1 MARAALQRLFSLCAR
16 SSPSFA
22 VTVRVNAGQ
31 KKRSYRRG
39 RIVNQAAQRP
49 PPEEVGKCPC
59 EWRWWR
65 WRWRWRGE
73 GRGGCV
79 IPSDRR
85 IKGDPHPLFLSK
97 WRQKSTAIISLKR
110 RVKGG
115 YCMKLLLKEGH
126 SSEWGGCTP
135 REQRVTDKFSSTYCA
150 AESEKAAYT
159 SGQWCGDGKVVLIG
173 LYCKIRDLWRQKAN
187 MFWAEHTLA
196 WSIYQFDI
204 IY

>member
-1 MARAALQRLFSLCAR
+1 MSLRMAVVV
-16 SSPSFA
+16 A
-22 VTVRVNAGQ
+22 VAG
-31 KKRSYRRG
+31 G
-39 RIVNQAAQRP
+39 
-49 PPEEVGKCPC
+49 
-59 EWRWWR
+59 
-65 WRWRWRGE
+65 GE
-73 GRGGCV
+73 GGCV

-159 SGQWCGDGKVVLIG
+159 SGQWCGDGKVILIG
-173 LYCKIRDLWRQKAN
+173 LYCKNRDLWRQKAN
-187 MFWAEHTLA
+187 MFEQNTPWLDQSINSILFINLFILIHPTFTLCILIHTEA
-196 WSIYQFDI
+196 YICVYNVYITYYITFIYLYHNSI